1 MNIKLASRISFGLVC
16 AGLFMWFIGFFQ
28 GPLFYYL
35 GDYYWN
41 IHWSI
46 QMILMSVGLIIFSVG
61 LLTIYKS
68 VQVPAILLIVSETF
82 EVFINLFDFGPGG
95 LLFQIIFTIIY
106 FGPLILLLIFL
117 LQLDEIKALKKK
129 IIIAMIS
136 SIMLLLLYL
145 VHRYIFALMMGGE
158 YELHTLSKF
167 QFITNVGS
175 FIFSCVT
182 YLLLTGS
189 FMNVDSSISSNSVK
203 DKDAPM
209 TIGDWLLTYLLLIIP
224 IVNIVM
230 LFVWGFGSNTN
241 LSKASWAKASLIWFC
256 IIMVIYVLFFITTL
270 SLLF

>member
-16 AGLFMWFIGFFQ
+16 AGLFVWFIGFFQ
-28 GPLFYYL
+28 GPLFFYL

-82 EVFINLFDFGPGG
+82 EVFINLFD
-95 LLFQIIFTIIY
+95 

-256 IIMVIYVLFFITTL
+256 IIMVIYVLFIITTL